1 MGLGSWLKKIRNK
14 FQKKEDVLEGVPEN
28 WLKQD
33 GPAELVL
40 EPKRTVRVIYEEK
53 KTPLYIARKIKRF
66 FCGLMIIVN
75 LVLLGTS
82 FFVQGGMMIFF
93 FILNAVF
100 LSDYFWKTRSRT
112 EEGWQGG

>member
-1 MGLGSWLKKIRNK
+1 MI
-14 FQKKEDVLEGVPEN
+14 EEVPEN
-28 WLKQD
+28 WLEPN
-33 GPAELVL
+33 GPAETILK
-40 EPKRTVRVIYEEK
+40 PDRTVRVIYEEK

-66 FCGLMIIVN
+66 LCGVMVLVN

-100 LSDYFWKTRSRT
+100 LSDYYWKTKPRS